1 MPRGKAL
8 DDNQLTDSMYYIL
21 LSLMEP
27 LHGYGIKQKISDL
40 SNGEIE
46 IGPASLYTILKK
58 LSARELI
65 ALVEEDGERRKTYQI
80 SASGRDLLKRD
91 INRRIRMAEMGK
103 KVLLGLQGG
112 NDGGK

>member
-1 MPRGKAL
+1 MARGKAL

-21 LSLMEP
+21 LSLIEP

-58 LSARELI
+58 LATRDLI
-65 ALVEEDGERRKTYQI
+65 VLVVEDGERRKTYQI
-80 SASGRDLLKRD
+80 SASGRVLLKRD
-91 INRRIRMAEMGK
+91 IKRRIRMAEMGK
-103 KVLLGLQGG
+103 NVLGELQGG
-112 NDGGK
+112 SDDGE